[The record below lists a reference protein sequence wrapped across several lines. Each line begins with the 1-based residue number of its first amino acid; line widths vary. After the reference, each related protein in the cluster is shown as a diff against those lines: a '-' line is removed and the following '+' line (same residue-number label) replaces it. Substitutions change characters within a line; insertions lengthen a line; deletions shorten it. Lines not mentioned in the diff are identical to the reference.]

1 MASLISSSKTGI
13 VVRDGAVVAGVE
25 GLLELLGE
33 GLALHEVLLRPHLQL
48 VLEQLFQQLGGD
60 VLVLEAAHL
69 GGELQAEGSVKSE

>member
-1 MASLISSSKTGI
+1 
-13 VVRDGAVVAGVE
+13 VAGVE

-60 VLVLEAAHL
+60 VLVLEVAHL
-69 GGELQAEGSVKSE
+69 SEELRAEGSVKSE